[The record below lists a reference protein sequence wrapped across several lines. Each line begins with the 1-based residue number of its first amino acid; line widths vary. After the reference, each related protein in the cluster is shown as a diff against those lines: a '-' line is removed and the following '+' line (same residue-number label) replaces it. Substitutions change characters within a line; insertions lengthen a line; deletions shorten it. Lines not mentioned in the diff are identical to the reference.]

1 MTPSAA
7 PSAPPSPSVRI
18 RSLDIV
24 LLIVLAIAWGSAYI
38 FIREGIVYGASP
50 ILFAAV
56 RYALSAAA
64 FAGLAAGRREAW
76 PRRGAAAA
84 SAAIGGTLVIG
95 AYGGFLYWGEQYTT
109 GGYASVLSCTA
120 PILTVAFAYTLLPSE
135 RLGPR
140 SLIGLA
146 LGFAGTIVLVVPELA
161 GGPIG
166 TWEGPPF
173 LIAAFVCATSGTV
186 LLRRYGGGPQGQWQ
200 IGVQFAVAAL
210 LLGAV
215 SLVVPGRP
223 ALPTTWAVLGS
234 LVALVALSSVGGYLA
249 YYTLHHRVGP
259 VRANTVAYLLPLVGI
274 ALGSGFFAEPITG
287 FEIVGF
293 LIVLAGVT
301 LILYESS
308 RRPPAETR

>member
-1 MTPSAA
+1 VTSSTAPAA
-7 PSAPPSPSVRI
+7 GVRI
-18 RSLDIV
+18 GSLDV
-24 LLIVLAIAWGSAYI
+24 ALLVGLAVAWGSAYI
-38 FIREGIVYGASP
+38 FIRQGIVYGASP
-50 ILFAAV
+50 LMFAAV

-64 FAGLAAGRREAW
+64 FAAIAAGRREAW

-95 AYGGFLYWGEQYTT
+95 AYGGLLYWGEQFTT

-120 PILTVAFAYTLLPSE
+120 PILTVAFAYTLLPAE

-140 SLIGLA
+140 SLLGLA
-146 LGFAGTIVLVVPELA
+146 LGFGGTIVLVVPELA

-173 LIAAFVCATSGTV
+173 LIAAFVCAAAGTV
-186 LLRRYGGGPQGQWQ
+186 LLRRYGGGPQGSWQ

-210 LLGAV
+210 LLGAA
-215 SLVVPGRP
+215 SLLVPGRLSLP
-223 ALPTTWAVLGS
+223 ATPGVLGS
-234 LVALVALSSVGGYLA
+234 LAALVVLSSVGGYFV

-274 ALGSGFFAEPITG
+274 ALGSGFFAEPITL
-287 FEIVGF
+287 FEIAGF
-293 LIVLAGVT
+293 LIVIAGLT

-308 RRPPAETR
+308 RRVTAPAH